1 MFVGQV
7 SHEALPG
14 YYNRDYL
21 TAKRDRLG
29 TPCNGLA
36 DHHTTSTGRGI
47 PAPEPIP
54 RSEAISPIMIRGCWP
69 GESRPRPGGGPVF
82 GWARQQALQRG
93 FDDITIGCEPT
104 GHRCGILDQLAA
116 QRVPTT
122 RLNAEAAA
130 QVATTLQP
138 LATPSRLLILTE
150 LRQAPAR

>member
-1 MFVGQV
+1 MTA
-7 SHEALPG
+7 SAHPATAW
-14 YYNRDYL
+14 L
-21 TAKRDRLG
+21 TTTQPRLG
-29 TPCNGLA
+29 AEYLHPNRSRDPKQFTDHDSRVLA
-36 DHHTTSTGRGI
+36 RRVKATSWG
-47 PAPEPIP
+47 P
-54 RSEAISPIMIRGCWP
+54 
-69 GESRPRPGGGPVF
+69 GPVF